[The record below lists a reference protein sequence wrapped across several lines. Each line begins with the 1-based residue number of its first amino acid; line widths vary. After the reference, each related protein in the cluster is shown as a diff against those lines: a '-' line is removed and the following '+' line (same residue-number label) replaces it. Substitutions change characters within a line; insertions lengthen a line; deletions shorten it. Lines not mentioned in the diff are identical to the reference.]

1 MFNVLFI
8 VRCCFGPSP
17 QLTTRNIIYIS
28 IILKIFSP
36 NLSVLIF
43 HNSIFGKNKFYETK
57 SCFPLIRRLGEYKYK
72 VVRNMGGKH
81 QNLDVIYNN
90 NNIFCLNAL
99 VFTIRLIEGVQ
110 MFAISKAESSKIL
123 IYWFL
128 QNE

>member
-1 MFNVLFI
+1 MLNVLFI

-28 IILKIFSP
+28 IILKIFFP

-57 SCFPLIRRLGEYKYK
+57 SSFPLIRRLGEYKYK
-72 VVRNMGGKH
+72 VARNMGGKH

-90 NNIFCLNAL
+90 KNIFCLNAL

-123 IYWFL
+123 IY
-128 QNE
+128 

>member
-1 MFNVLFI
+1 MLNVLFI

-110 MFAISKAESSKIL
+110 MFAISKEEVLK
-123 IYWFL
+123 Y
-128 QNE
+128 

>member
-1 MFNVLFI
+1 MLNVLFI

-17 QLTTRNIIYIS
+17 QITTRNIIYIS

-43 HNSIFGKNKFYETK
+43 YNSIFGKNKFYETK

-72 VVRNMGGKH
+72 VARNMGGKH

-90 NNIFCLNAL
+90 KNIFCLNAL

-123 IYWFL
+123 IY
-128 QNE
+128 

>member
-28 IILKIFSP
+28 IIPPTKCL
-36 NLSVLIF
+36 NN
-43 HNSIFGKNKFYETK
+43 NSIFGKNKFYETK

-72 VVRNMGGKH
+72 VARNMGGKH

-90 NNIFCLNAL
+90 KNIFCLNAL

-123 IYWFL
+123 IY
-128 QNE
+128 